1 MWTEKALVI
10 ASSNAGKVSE
20 FKRLFL
26 ELGLTVTSQ
35 NELGIQTPK
44 ETGLSFVENSLLKAR
59 HASKLSGMP
68 ALADDS
74 GLVVP
79 ALDGAPGLF
88 SARYAGVK
96 ASAQENL
103 KKLLLDMIGFVGI
116 ERQAH
121 YVCALILVKYPEDPD
136 PLVAIGTWHGRILEA
151 SRGQGGFG
159 YDPIF
164 LPSGQTLTAAELA
177 PEVKNKISHRGTA
190 LTKLFGQMH

>member
-1 MWTEKALVI
+1 
-10 ASSNAGKVSE
+10 
-20 FKRLFL
+20 
-26 ELGLTVTSQ
+26 
-35 NELGIQTPK
+35 
-44 ETGLSFVENSLLKAR
+44 
-59 HASKLSGMP
+59 
-68 ALADDS
+68 
-74 GLVVP
+74 
-79 ALDGAPGLF
+79 LDGAPGLF

-103 KKLLLDMIGFVGI
+103 KKLLMDMIGFVGI

>member
-26 ELGLTVTSQ
+26 ELSLTVTSQ
-35 NELGIQTPK
+35 NELGIKTPK

-59 HASKLSGMP
+59 HASRLSGMP

-103 KKLLLDMIGFVGI
+103 KKLLMDMIGFSGI